1 MRWEVTLLRKNK
13 RCSIEGGNKIK
24 SLDLEIQADLGNFLM
39 YESEGILEKWQGT
52 HSFNFVMS
60 VMSAPEQPSTS
71 KNTIKRDTLR
81 AIEQRMQQKWQ
92 DECLFEQDAPST
104 STDDGKAEKFMATF
118 PYPYMNGKLH
128 LGHAFTLSKVDFA
141 VAFERQQGKRV
152 LFPFAFHCTG
162 MPIKVAADGIKRE
175 MEEYG
180 NPPTFPDASTS
191 TKEKK
196 SKVASKEGNV
206 VYKWNILQ
214 AMGIPDEE
222 IPKFAEPLYW
232 CTYFPP
238 VATTDIKAFGAQ
250 VDWRRSF
257 ITTDANPF
265 YDSFV
270 RWQFNKLRE
279 KDLVRFGKRHTIY
292 SPRDGQACMDHDRA
306 SGEGVDA
313 EEFTGIKLMV
323 IGYEGVSQE

>member
-1 MRWEVTLLRKNK
+1 M
-13 RCSIEGGNKIK
+13 
-24 SLDLEIQADLGNFLM
+24 
-39 YESEGILEKWQGT
+39 
-52 HSFNFVMS
+52 
-60 VMSAPEQPSTS
+60 
-71 KNTIKRDTLR
+71 
-81 AIEQRMQQKWQ
+81 
-92 DECLFEQDAPST
+92 
-104 STDDGKAEKFMATF
+104 
-118 PYPYMNGKLH
+118 
-128 LGHAFTLSKVDFA
+128 
-141 VAFERQQGKRV
+141 

-162 MPIKVAADGIKRE
+162 MPIKVAADGIRRE

-191 TKEKK
+191 AREKK

-206 VYKWNILQ
+206 IYKWNILQ

-222 IPKFAEPLYW
+222 IPKFAEPLHW

-238 VATTDIKAFGAQ
+238 VSTTDIKAFGAQ

-257 ITTDANPF
+257 TTTDANPF

-279 KDLVRFGKRHTIY
+279 KDLIRFGKRHTIY

-313 EEFTGIKLMV
+313 EEFTGVKLVV
-323 IGYEGVSQE
+323 IGYEGVSQEFKGIFESIKGEGRQVFLLAATLRPETMYGQTNCWIGRNSSVWMLQG